1 MGLSSNFV
9 EYEFFIEFNCPDI
22 LSLCDDST
30 DSGNFSV
37 RHYLPIIW
45 RDSVTH
51 MHGLAV
57 YVKEGLSFAWNLSLV
72 NSVDSYLCFQ
82 VALLHSLSYFF
93 FLYQSPSLPLC
104 KVFDAIL
111 SNMDEAPL
119 INPSANLFAF
129 VDINVHLKDWLSYF
143 GGTVRPG

>member
-1 MGLSSNFV
+1 M
-9 EYEFFIEFNCPDI
+9 
-22 LSLCDDST
+22 
-30 DSGNFSV
+30 
-37 RHYLPIIW
+37 
-45 RDSVTH
+45 
-51 MHGLAV
+51 
-57 YVKEGLSFAWNLSLV
+57 
-72 NSVDSYLCFQ
+72 DSYLCFQ

-129 VDINVHLKDWLSYF
+129 VDINVHLKDLLSYF